1 MLSFKKLETSAK
13 NNDSKDFEF
22 AFFDDIDEAL
32 IEGLTQNQD
41 FFTLLLN
48 NKEIKKDVMGIFIE
62 MIYKELR
69 NKK

>member
-1 MLSFKKLETSAK
+1 LSFKKLETSAK